1 MRQAGGSTGFFGRCR
16 RNGLDARGE
25 LPYMLEAMTE
35 TSPSLRLHAPEAAPV
50 PVVFDSPH
58 SGTDYPADF
67 GTIAPMA
74 TLRRSE
80 DAFVDELFGA
90 APAHGAPLIAARF
103 PRIYIDPNRDL
114 VDLDPAMLDGPWP
127 DPLVPSRKTE
137 LGVGLVWRIMPPDS
151 RLYDRLLTVAEV
163 RGRIERCWKPY
174 HRAVSDALDAAHQRF
189 GKVWHVNC
197 HSMPAVGNAA
207 SEDGPVARAEFVL
220 GDRDGTTCEAA
231 FTAFVADELRG
242 MGYHVKI
249 NEPYKGVELVRRYS
263 DPAKGRH
270 SLQLEINRK
279 LYMDEKTIEKNAG
292 FGALQA
298 NLEKLV
304 AAICEYARAQVG
316 AHSA

>member
-1 MRQAGGSTGFFGRCR
+1 MNSIAPDRLLRQ
-16 RNGLDARGE
+16 L
-25 LPYMLEAMTE
+25 
-35 TSPSLRLHAPEAAPV
+35 APRAPAV

-67 GTIAPMA
+67 GTIAPLA
-74 TLRRSE
+74 LIRRSE
-80 DAFVDELFGA
+80 DAFIDEIFGS
-90 APAHGAPLIAARF
+90 APDHGAPLIAAEF

-114 VDLDPAMLDGPWP
+114 IDLDPSMMDGAWP

-137 LGVGLVWRIMPPDS
+137 LGVGLIWRIMPPDTP
-151 RLYDRLLTVAEV
+151 LYDRLLSVEEV
-163 RGRIERCWKPY
+163 RGRIDRCWRPY
-174 HRAVSDALDAAHQRF
+174 HQAVASAIEETHRRF

-220 GDRDGTTCEAA
+220 GDRDGTTCEPG
-231 FTAFVADELRG
+231 FTAFVAGQLRD
-242 MGYHVKI
+242 MGYQVKI

-279 LYMDEKTIEKNAG
+279 LYMDEERIEKNGG
-292 FGALQA
+292 FSELQA
-298 NLEKLV
+298 NIDKLI
-304 AAICEYARAQVG
+304 AAICTYAQQHVA
-316 AHSA
+316 